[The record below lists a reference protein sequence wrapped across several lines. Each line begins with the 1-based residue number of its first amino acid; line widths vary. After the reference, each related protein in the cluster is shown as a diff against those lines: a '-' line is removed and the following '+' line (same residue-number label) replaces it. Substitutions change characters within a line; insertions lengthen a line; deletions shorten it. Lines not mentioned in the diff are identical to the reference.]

1 MQHTLP
7 TAIQKRLGTVA
18 NPKQFKR
25 DRFSGLTGLIAAA
38 ALIAS
43 TAIRPVFAEQS
54 FMAGCYRPTS
64 AETPLLTHPK
74 KDGPYRVAL
83 VNGFFGIPWR
93 IQMIQSLKSWAARPD
108 VAKDIRELKIVSTGA
123 DVAAQLAA
131 VDNFIQAGFDAIIFI
146 AVNPSA
152 FDAVAKRADRA
163 GTLLV
168 SFDNTVD
175 NPKIVAIQPSQI
187 ELEGIKAT
195 AVLKLMNKT
204 SGKVIE
210 VRGLPGNATDRDR
223 HLGARKVLEQNKDI
237 QVIEVVGNWDTGT
250 VQKVVSD
257 AIATHGQV
265 DGIVVQHGSAG
276 AVNALLASNHPMV
289 PVGGD
294 GENGFR
300 MALAKNRA
308 PGVSVEGSPGMSA
321 VAMQAAI
328 AMLKGAAIPSSVH
341 LPIPPV
347 FASELKADV
356 NYFPELPATFNTV
369 TGYAECGITFTP
381 TELSG
386 QSPDNQ

>member
-1 MQHTLP
+1 MP
-7 TAIQKRLGTVA
+7 
-18 NPKQFKR
+18 
-25 DRFSGLTGLIAAA
+25 S
-38 ALIAS
+38 
-43 TAIRPVFAEQS
+43 
-54 FMAGCYRPTS
+54 CYRP
-64 AETPLLTHPK
+64 ANVDTPLLTHPK
-74 KDGPYRVAL
+74 KEGPYRVAL

-93 IQMIQSLKSWAARPD
+93 IQMIQSLKSWAARPE
-108 VAKDIRELKIVSTGA
+108 VAKDIRELKVVSTGA

-175 NPKIVAIQPSQI
+175 NPKIVGIQPSQI

-195 AVLKLMNKT
+195 AVLKLMNKAG
-204 SGKVIE
+204 GKVLE

-223 HLGARKVLEQNKDI
+223 HVGARKVLDAAKGVE
-237 QVIEVVGNWDTGT
+237 VIELVGNWDTGT

-257 AIATHGQV
+257 AVATHGRI

-276 AVNALLASNHPMV
+276 AVNALVASNHPMV

-300 MALAKNRA
+300 MALAKNGA

-328 AMLKGAAIPSSVH
+328 AMLKGNAIPSSVY

-347 FASELKADV
+347 YASDLKPGV
-356 NYFPELPATFNTV
+356 NYFPDLPASFNTV
-369 TGYAECGITFTP
+369 TGYVECGITFTP
-381 TELSG
+381 DELNR

>member
-1 MQHTLP
+1 MTGTLSQQFNLNRP
-7 TAIQKRLGTVA
+7 SRHQSASKRRSHAGALLAAV
-18 NPKQFKR
+18 
-25 DRFSGLTGLIAAA
+25 IAGS
-38 ALIAS
+38 ALVGPAL
-43 TAIRPVFAEQS
+43 AEEA
-54 FMAGCYRPTS
+54 FMPACYRPATPQ
-64 AETPLLTHPK
+64 TPLLKHAK
-74 KDGPYRVAL
+74 KDGPYKVAL

-93 IQMIQSLKSWAARPD
+93 IQMIQSLKSWAARSE

-146 AVNPSA
+146 AVNPNA

-175 NPKIVAIQPSQI
+175 NPKIVGIQPSQI

-195 AVLKLMNKT
+195 SVLKLM
-204 SGKVIE
+204 GKQKGKILE

-223 HLGARKVLEQNKDI
+223 HVGARKILDQNKDVE
-237 QVIEVVGNWDTGT
+237 VIELVGNWDTGT

-257 AIATHGQV
+257 AIATHGRI

-300 MALAKNRA
+300 IVLAKNNV

-321 VAMQAAI
+321 IAMQAAI
-328 AMLKGAAIPSSVH
+328 AMLKGGAIPNSVY
-341 LPIPPV
+341 LPIPAV
-347 FASELKADV
+347 YASDLKSGV
-356 NYFPELPATFNTV
+356 NYFPDLPATFNTV

-381 TELSG
+381 EELNR
-386 QSPDNQ
+386 QTPDNQ